1 MKYIIGILIIGIIL
15 VALTMAPAVPLVNT
29 PQLKYVTP
37 DNFGAIPNDLT
48 SDLKEIELCVQYA
61 KLHGI
66 TCRILRG
73 HYISENKMNYGN
85 TTRIIDLDQKLNQTK

>member
-1 MKYIIGILIIGIIL
+1 MKYIILILILGIIM
-15 VALTMAPAVPLVNT
+15 VGLTMAPAVPLVNT

-61 KLHGI
+61 RMNGI
-66 TCRILRG
+66 TCRIING
-73 HYISENKMNYGN
+73 HYISENKINYGN
-85 TTRIIDLDQKLNQTK
+85 ATRIIDLDQKLNQTK